1 MQIILSRTC
10 GPPKKV
16 CCSERKL
23 PFILTVHSPAASL
36 ADELYSFLLDDDDER
51 ILHMLGDAVL
61 STNCDRFR
69 STIVLLLIIIRIV
82 TVFDEGDYGNQLLCT
97 CIYDILLKQSILSAT
112 KGLGQGNE
120 MRTRVLQ

>member
-1 MQIILSRTC
+1 
-10 GPPKKV
+10 
-16 CCSERKL
+16 
-23 PFILTVHSPAASL
+23 
-36 ADELYSFLLDDDDER
+36 
-51 ILHMLGDAVL
+51 MLGDAVL

-97 CIYDILLKQSILSAT
+97 CIYDQSIVLVSAT

-120 MRTRVLQ
+120 MRTAVATSYVGQALHNV